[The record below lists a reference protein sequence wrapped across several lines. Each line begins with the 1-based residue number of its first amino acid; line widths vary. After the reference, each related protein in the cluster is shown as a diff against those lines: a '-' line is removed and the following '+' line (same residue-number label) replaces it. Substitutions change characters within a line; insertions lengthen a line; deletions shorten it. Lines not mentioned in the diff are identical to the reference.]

1 MKMEELTPHI
11 EELKRVI
18 GEGAD
23 EEQII
28 EELNTYLN
36 VYHVSVDAA
45 KKGIMR
51 KYGKDTPFVSAASIT
66 KKISEMT
73 GDEKNVD
80 LTARVVFIEERQITA
95 KGVPKTIFSGI
106 LGDETGTASF
116 TVWDVSKFV
125 LEKGVTYDFRN
136 AYTKMW
142 NEKLQINFGDRSL
155 AGISEKQMEAPE
167 RLLSASS
174 DTKIAELREGVGN
187 VTITGKILS
196 VETKEVI
203 PKGEN
208 AGPKTVFTGIIAD
221 DTGKIQFTA
230 WNDFDLKTNET
241 VCAKNAYIRAWRG
254 VPQLNFG
261 DLCEISRVDFILDV
275 QSGANERSVAE
286 IVRAGGGLDVM
297 VTGAIVDIKTGSGLI
312 RRCPQCNRSVL
323 GDECA
328 MHGKVEAVYDLR
340 MKIVIDDGTGP
351 LSAVVS
357 KESTEELIGITLDDA
372 VAMAKATGDNDSVYR
387 KMEEKILV
395 MNVFAIGNVLS
406 DEYGPMMIVR
416 EIGKAAK
423 DIQKEAKEL
432 LDKVE
437 GAL

>member
-1 MKMEELTPHI
+1 MEELTPHI

-18 GEGAD
+18 GESAD

-51 KYGKDTPFVSAASIT
+51 KYGKDTQLFTNAASIT
-66 KKISEMT
+66 KKIGEMT

-80 LTARVVFIEERQITA
+80 LTARVVYVEERQITA

-106 LGDETGTASF
+106 LGDDTGTASF
-116 TVWDVSKFV
+116 TVWDVGKFV
-125 LEKGVTYDFRN
+125 LEKGTTYEFRN

-142 NEKLQINFGDRSL
+142 NDRLQINFGDRSM
-155 AGISEKQMEAPE
+155 AEVSEKQIEAPE
-167 RLLSASS
+167 RVISASA

-187 VTITGKILS
+187 VTVTGKLLS

-208 AGPKTVFTGIIAD
+208 AEPKTVYTGMIAD
-221 DTGKIQFTA
+221 DTGKIQFTD
-230 WNDFDLKTNET
+230 WNDHQLKTDET
-241 VCAKNAYIRAWRG
+241 ICAKNAYIRAWRG

-261 DLCEISRVDFILDV
+261 DQCEISRVDAIQNV
-275 QSGANERSVAE
+275 QNGVNERSVSD
-286 IVRAGGGLDVM
+286 ILRTGGGLDVL
-297 VTGAIVDIKTGSGLI
+297 VTGTVVDVKTGSGLI
-312 RRCPQCNRSVL
+312 KRCPQCNRSVL

-328 MHGKVEAVYDLR
+328 VHGRVEAVYDLR
-340 MKIVIDDGTGP
+340 TKIVIDDGTGP

-357 KESTEELIGITLDDA
+357 RDCTEELTGMTLDDA
-372 VAMAKATGDNDSVYR
+372 VALAKTAGDQESVYR
-387 KMEEKILV
+387 KIEEKILV
-395 MNVFAIGNVLS
+395 MNVAAVGNVLS

-416 EIGKAAK
+416 TIEKAVK
-423 DIQKEAKEL
+423 DVQKEAKEL

-437 GAL
+437 GSL